1 MGGAHIGDGYE
12 SIGWPIV
19 AYSGL
24 FLAYS
29 AASWADDL
37 PTSVL
42 LEPVIHSYT
51 SRTYMQFLGLKS
63 LPARLVRPVK
73 NKVAQTNRELR
84 ASLEVHNR
92 L

>member
-12 SIGWPIV
+12 SIGWPSV

-42 LEPVIHSYT
+42 VSPTMTPMTEV
-51 SRTYMQFLGLKS
+51 
-63 LPARLVRPVK
+63 LVEQ
-73 NKVAQTNRELR
+73 AAL
-84 ASLEVHNR
+84 AWLEVLCSRRHWR
-92 L
+92 IAPLA